1 MWRIAVKREKNTHN
15 NNILLILY
23 IGRSTYRAK
32 IRRTTRQILF
42 KRLRMDEWA
51 NNLHQKALEENNIP
65 TTVWSTWKVTI
76 LNIYC
81 GNVFR
86 VRDLLPFDLYYKFTS
101 ILFSGKK
108 FWHIQF
114 LNFTSFLWI
123 FIEGGMVK
131 LENWWQNFPFFIP
144 YIKMD
149 MNSLLESHIKKFLSY
164 LSKSQYWFKIVTFC
178 PI

>member
-1 MWRIAVKREKNTHN
+1 MEKKPRYYTYFSREFG
-15 NNILLILY
+15 NI
-23 IGRSTYRAK
+23 
-32 IRRTTRQILF
+32 
-42 KRLRMDEWA
+42 
-51 NNLHQKALEENNIP
+51 NIY
-65 TTVWSTWKVTI
+65 TVWSTWKVTI

-81 GNVFR
+81 GYVFR
-86 VRDLLPFDLYYKFTS
+86 VKDLPPFKLYYKFMS
-101 ILFSGKK
+101 ILISGKK

-149 MNSLLESHIKKFLSY
+149 KNSYLEYHIKKFLSY
-164 LSKSQYWFKIVTFC
+164 LSKPQYWFKIVTLIEGKVLLF
-178 PI
+178 

>member
-1 MWRIAVKREKNTHN
+1 MTCIYVCRTIQ
-15 NNILLILY
+15 LILPGLY
-23 IGRSTYRAK
+23 RS
-32 IRRTTRQILF
+32 
-42 KRLRMDEWA
+42 
-51 NNLHQKALEENNIP
+51 LELDYFINKH
-65 TTVWSTWKVTI
+65 TVWSTWKVTI

-86 VRDLLPFDLYYKFTS
+86 VRDLPPFDLYYKFTS
-101 ILFSGKK
+101 ILFSGRK

-164 LSKSQYWFKIVTFC
+164 LSKPQYWFKIVTL
-178 PI
+178 I

>member
-1 MWRIAVKREKNTHN
+1 MLISRYALKASSRIKTLV
-15 NNILLILY
+15 
-23 IGRSTYRAK
+23 SK
-32 IRRTTRQILF
+32 IHIYF
-42 KRLRMDEWA
+42 F
-51 NNLHQKALEENNIP
+51 NLS
-65 TTVWSTWKVTI
+65 TVWSTWKVTI

-81 GNVFR
+81 GYVFR
-86 VRDLLPFDLYYKFTS
+86 VRDLPPFDLYYKFTS

-149 MNSLLESHIKKFLSY
+149 KNSYLEYHIKKFLSY
-164 LSKSQYWFKIVTFC
+164 LSKPQYWFKIVTLIEGKVLLF
-178 PI
+178 

>member
-1 MWRIAVKREKNTHN
+1 MRQMW
-15 NNILLILY
+15 NI
-23 IGRSTYRAK
+23 K
-32 IRRTTRQILF
+32 QIL
-42 KRLRMDEWA
+42 KL
-51 NNLHQKALEENNIP
+51 LCSLQNIVHHVVVS
-65 TTVWSTWKVTI
+65 TVWSAWKVTI

-81 GNVFR
+81 GYVFR
-86 VRDLLPFDLYYKFTS
+86 VRNLPPIDLYYKFMS

-108 FWHIQF
+108 FWKIQF
-114 LNFTSFLWI
+114 LNFSSFLII

-164 LSKSQYWFKIVTFC
+164 LSQPQYSFKIVTL
-178 PI
+178 I

>member
-1 MWRIAVKREKNTHN
+1 MLISRYALKASSRIKTLV
-15 NNILLILY
+15 
-23 IGRSTYRAK
+23 SK
-32 IRRTTRQILF
+32 IHIYF
-42 KRLRMDEWA
+42 F
-51 NNLHQKALEENNIP
+51 NLS
-65 TTVWSTWKVTI
+65 TVWSTWKVTI

-81 GNVFR
+81 GYVFR
-86 VRDLLPFDLYYKFTS
+86 VRDLPPFDLYYKFTS
-101 ILFSGKK
+101 ILISGKK

-149 MNSLLESHIKKFLSY
+149 KNSYLEYHIKKFLSY
-164 LSKSQYWFKIVTFC
+164 LSKPQYWFKIVTLIEGKVLLF
-178 PI
+178 